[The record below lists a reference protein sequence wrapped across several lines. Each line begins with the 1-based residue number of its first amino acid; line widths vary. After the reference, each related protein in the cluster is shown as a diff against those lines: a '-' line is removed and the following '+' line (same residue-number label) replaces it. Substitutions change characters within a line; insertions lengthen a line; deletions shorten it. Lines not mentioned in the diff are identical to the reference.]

1 MHAPDPN
8 AGPVDTIVAA
18 LIYLMTHHA
27 RSRCPRLALG
37 IARHMQA
44 LAAHPEAAAVVRELC
59 AGLQASWVEAAND
72 AARASLAS
80 TRKLN

>member
-1 MHAPDPN
+1 MHAPDPDCSR
-8 AGPVDTIVAA
+8 VDTIVAA

-44 LAAHPEAAAVVRELC
+44 LAAHPEAATVVRELC
-59 AGLQASWVEAAND
+59 AGLQTAWVETANAACTASS
-72 AARASLAS
+72 AAR
-80 TRKLN
+80 LN